1 MVPDGALS
9 ISLRNAKESDNSKRR
24 LVGRKKTYRVRAG
37 IASVT
42 GIAIITTSII
52 Y

>member
-24 LVGRKKTYRVRAG
+24 LVGRKKTYGVRAG
-37 IASVT
+37 IVAVAGT
-42 GIAIITTSII
+42 AIITT
-52 Y
+52 